1 VASSK
6 RLTLAVFVITL
17 TACVPARV
25 DTTPPSPI
33 ILALV
38 TWNMNGGRGD
48 LRRLVADLEAG
59 RLTGRVPADFVVL
72 LQEASDGQRDIDLM
86 RREPLR
92 LAREKSLSAFFT
104 PVRDD
109 GRRIRGNA
117 IVATRPLLDTRAIDL
132 PRERQRRMA
141 VVAEMDVG
149 GHRMFVASVHLENR
163 VSWLKGGLLSDK
175 ARGRQAEA
183 LVGALPA
190 AEPGILG
197 GDMNTWLGEREPAWR
212 AFARR
217 FEDTPPARLRP
228 TLRDRLVLDH
238 LFFDLP
244 PEWHA
249 SRRVLEDA
257 YGSDHHPV
265 VGVIF

>member
-1 VASSK
+1 MASSK

-38 TWNMNGGRGD
+38 TWNMNAGRGD
-48 LRRLVADLEAG
+48 LPRLVADLEAG

-72 LQEASDGQRDIDLM
+72 LQEASDGQRDIDQM

>member
-1 VASSK
+1 
-6 RLTLAVFVITL
+6 
-17 TACVPARV
+17 
-25 DTTPPSPI
+25 
-33 ILALV
+33 
-38 TWNMNGGRGD
+38 MNAGRGD
-48 LRRLVADLEAG
+48 LPRLVSDLESG
-59 RLTGRVPADFVVL
+59 RLTGAAPSEFVLL
-72 LQEASDGQRDIDLM
+72 LQEASDGQSDVDLM
-86 RREPLR
+86 RREPVR
-92 LAREKSLSAFFT
+92 LAREKHLSVFFI

-117 IVATRPLLDTRAIDL
+117 IVSTRPLVRTRAVEL

-141 VVAEMDVG
+141 VLAELEVAG
-149 GHRMFVASVHLENR
+149 RQLFVASAHLKNR

-183 LVGALPA
+183 LLRALPA
-190 AEPGILG
+190 TEPGILG
-197 GDMNTWLGEREPAWR
+197 GDMNTWLRDREPAWR
-212 AFARR
+212 AFFRR
-217 FEDTPPARLRP
+217 FDDTPTAGIRP
-228 TLRDRLVLDH
+228 TFRDRLVLDH

-265 VGVIF
+265 IGMIF